1 MTTRKTSCKT
11 TTCSKAY
18 CIALAATVALGAA
31 QSVRASLDNS
41 ARLSS
46 AAPETWFH
54 IIDGNVTREGL
65 SADIAAIAD
74 AGISGIQFFHGGWPQ
89 DELWPGV
96 TNRITSMSEN
106 WMELVKFA
114 EMECHKHGLMFKMQN
129 CPGWSMSGGPW
140 ISPER
145 AMRKLVCFEPGKK
158 PKFDASDDFREIGS
172 VTFPLEASADVS
184 VTFPNPHNI
193 CHKRSYEPDAE
204 LVLRDGGKEV
214 FRTVCPRGAWQDV
227 EGMTFR
233 VPGISSAGAKV
244 SFFAESPHYPTKP
257 LGGSRIGEPRLDM
270 WEAKAGWAYRSF
282 KMSSDAQPIRTEG
295 ERTLVFGHVNMK
307 RRNGPAPKE
316 ATGWEC
322 DKMDPRGFEANF
334 EGYLLPLLKAGV
346 KIDGLLVDS
355 WECGCQTWTWRME
368 EEFQSRT
375 GYALRPWL
383 PALFGYVIGSV
394 AETEKFLLDWR
405 NVCSRL
411 VEENYYAVIARI
423 AREHGMSVQY
433 ETAFGDVIPGDL
445 LRYWKYAD
453 EPMCEFWSPHDN
465 VDYVG
470 SFDFKPVLPCVSA
483 AHVYGKRR
491 VSAEALTSFEL
502 TFNENFRDWK
512 EIIDKHLARGVT
524 HIVFHTYTHNP
535 VVGGKPPS
543 TSFGS
548 GIGSPFLREQTWW
561 PYLRHFTK
569 YIERCGSEL
578 ERGLPAVDILMYLGD
593 DLGYRPSERE
603 LLFENRWK
611 YDYLNNDALMTRLD
625 VDDGR
630 LVFPDGMSYRVLWI
644 PKGTFLKPETEAK
657 LADLERNGARIA
669 RGDFKPDWP
678 SPTAEALGI
687 DAADLRG
694 WYQRRDGETN
704 VFFVVEKDGSSRF
717 YRVAAGR
724 EAMVFDPVSGRECVR
739 SALSAKKRGD
749 AAADVPV
756 VIRPVKDYPVWATS
770 RVYEGTANVPEDAAE
785 CILDLGDVRDWA
797 TVYVNGR
804 KVADMWCRPYACDI
818 AQHVKGGGSVDIR
831 VEVVSTWYNALV
843 HDAGLPKEDRTT
855 WTLKGPSA
863 EMPYCEAGLLGPV
876 RLSATKQHGNTLRR
890 FVQ

>member
-1 MTTRKTSCKT
+1 MTARKTSCKT

-114 EMECHKHGLMFKMQN
+114 ESECHKHGLMFEMQN

-282 KMSSDAQPIRTEG
+282 KMSSDARPIRTEG

-630 LVFPDGMSYRVLWI
+630 LVFPDGMSYRVLWV

-724 EAMVFDPVSGRECVR
+724 ETMVFDPVSGRECVR

-756 VIRPVKDYPVWATS
+756 VIRPVKDYPVWATN
-770 RVYEGTANVPEDAAE
+770 RVYKGTANVPEDAAE

-818 AQHVKGGGSVDIR
+818 AQHVKGGGNVDIR
-831 VEVVSTWYNALV
+831 VEVVSTWYNKLV

-863 EMPYCEAGLLGPV
+863 KMPYCESGLLGPV
-876 RLSATKQHGNTLRR
+876 RLSAAK
-890 FVQ
+890 

>member
-1 MTTRKTSCKT
+1 
-11 TTCSKAY
+11 
-18 CIALAATVALGAA
+18 
-31 QSVRASLDNS
+31 
-41 ARLSS
+41 
-46 AAPETWFH
+46 
-54 IIDGNVTREGL
+54 
-65 SADIAAIAD
+65 
-74 AGISGIQFFHGGWPQ
+74 
-89 DELWPGV
+89 
-96 TNRITSMSEN
+96 
-106 WMELVKFA
+106 
-114 EMECHKHGLMFKMQN
+114 
-129 CPGWSMSGGPW
+129 
-140 ISPER
+140 
-145 AMRKLVCFEPGKK
+145 
-158 PKFDASDDFREIGS
+158 
-172 VTFPLEASADVS
+172 
-184 VTFPNPHNI
+184 
-193 CHKRSYEPDAE
+193 
-204 LVLRDGGKEV
+204 
-214 FRTVCPRGAWQDV
+214 
-227 EGMTFR
+227 
-233 VPGISSAGAKV
+233 
-244 SFFAESPHYPTKP
+244 
-257 LGGSRIGEPRLDM
+257 
-270 WEAKAGWAYRSF
+270 
-282 KMSSDAQPIRTEG
+282 
-295 ERTLVFGHVNMK
+295 
-307 RRNGPAPKE
+307 
-316 ATGWEC
+316 
-322 DKMDPRGFEANF
+322 
-334 EGYLLPLLKAGV
+334 
-346 KIDGLLVDS
+346 
-355 WECGCQTWTWRME
+355 
-368 EEFQSRT
+368 
-375 GYALRPWL
+375 
-383 PALFGYVIGSV
+383 
-394 AETEKFLLDWR
+394 
-405 NVCSRL
+405 
-411 VEENYYAVIARI
+411 
-423 AREHGMSVQY
+423 
-433 ETAFGDVIPGDL
+433 
-445 LRYWKYAD
+445 
-453 EPMCEFWSPHDN
+453 MCEFWSPHDN

-630 LVFPDGMSYRVLWI
+630 LVFPDGMSYRVLWV
-644 PKGTFLKPETEAK
+644 PKGTFLKPETEAR
-657 LADLERNGARIA
+657 LADLERNGARIV

-818 AQHVKGGGSVDIR
+818 AQHVKGGGNVDIR
-831 VEVVSTWYNALV
+831 VEVVSTWYNKLV

-863 EMPYCEAGLLGPV
+863 KMPYCESGLLGPV
-876 RLSATKQHGNTLRR
+876 RLSAAK
-890 FVQ
+890 

>member
-1 MTTRKTSCKT
+1 MSRVNRRGC
-11 TTCSKAY
+11 
-18 CIALAATVALGAA
+18 LAAAVLLAA
-31 QSVRASLDNS
+31 ADVCIPAFSDDARVCGSPS
-41 ARLSS
+41 AF
-46 AAPETWFH
+46 APETWFH
-54 IIDGNVTREGL
+54 IIGGNASEEGL

-74 AGISGIQFFHGGWPQ
+74 AGISGIHFFHGGWSN

-96 TNRITSMSEN
+96 TNRIPCLSEN
-106 WMELVKFA
+106 WVEIVKFA
-114 EMECHKHGLMFKMQN
+114 AEECHKRGLKFKVQN

-140 ISPER
+140 IAPSNS
-145 AMRKLVCFEPGKK
+145 MRRLVCFEPGNR
-158 PKFDASDDFREIGS
+158 PAFDSDDDFREIGS
-172 VTFPLEASADVS
+172 VTFPLEDSSDVS
-184 VTFPNPHNI
+184 VSFPNPHKI
-193 CHKRSYEPDAE
+193 CHPRSYEPDADVVVMNG
-204 LVLRDGGKEV
+204 LKEV
-214 FRTVCPRGAWQDV
+214 FRARCPRGAWQDV
-227 EGMTFR
+227 ADMTFR
-233 VPGISSAGAKV
+233 VPAFQPDGRTLSYW
-244 SFFAESPHYPTKP
+244 AESPHYERKE
-257 LGGSRIGEPRLDM
+257 LKGSWAEEPRLDM

-282 KMSSDAQPIRTEG
+282 KMSSDARPIRTEG

-322 DKMDPRGFEANF
+322 DKMDPRGFEVNF
-334 EGYLLPLLKAGV
+334 AGYLGLLLKNGV
-346 KIDGLLVDS
+346 KIDGTLVDS
-355 WECGCQTWTWRME
+355 WECGCQTWTWNME
-368 EEFQSRT
+368 EQFENRA

-383 PALFGYVIGSV
+383 PSLFGYVLKSE
-394 AETEKFLLDWR
+394 ADTEKFLLDWR

-423 AREHGMSVQY
+423 AHEHGMSVQY

-453 EPMCEFWSPHDN
+453 EPMCEFWSPHEN
-465 VDYVG
+465 VEYVG

-491 VSAEALTSFEL
+491 VSAEALTSLKL

-569 YIERCGSEL
+569 YIERCGAEL

-724 EAMVFDPVSGRECVR
+724 ETMVFDPVSGRECVR

-756 VIRPVKDYPVWATS
+756 AIRPVKDYPVWATS
-770 RVYEGTANVPEDAAE
+770 RVYEGAANVPEDAAE

-863 EMPYCEAGLLGPV
+863 EMPYCEADLLGPV